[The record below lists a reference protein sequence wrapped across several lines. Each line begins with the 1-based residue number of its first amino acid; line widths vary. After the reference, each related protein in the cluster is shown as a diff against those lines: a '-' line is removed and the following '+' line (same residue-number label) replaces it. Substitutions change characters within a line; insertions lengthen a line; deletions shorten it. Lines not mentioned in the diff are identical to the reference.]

1 MNDEIR
7 ILFAG
12 DYFPNG
18 RVANLFNRCDYE
30 SVLKEVRGINST
42 VDYSVVNFE
51 CNIATEDDDRI
62 KKSGPSL
69 CAGENSMDALSW
81 AGFNMICLA
90 NNHFRDFGDKP
101 VVRTIECAKK
111 RNIDVVGGGVNI
123 DEASKILYCTIKGRK
138 IAFINACETEFSI
151 ASKHAGGSNPL
162 NPIAQYYS
170 IKEARDKADNVF
182 VIIHGGHEHCQE
194 PSFRMRQTYRFF
206 IDAGADAVINHH
218 QHCFLGYE
226 IYHDRPIFYGLGN
239 FCFDKLNDRMP
250 ESWHFGYLVILNMS
264 ENITFDIVPY
274 EQCGEKPSVHFLED
288 KSLFIEKL
296 DNLNQILADDKRL
309 EEYLHHFYDSHPII
323 DVTIPLLGRFWC
335 RLRPYIKKHINSQW
349 YYHLKDYL
357 FCESHRDRLEYEIGE
372 IIEMDSKIL

>member
-1 MNDEIR
+1 MTKEIR

-12 DYFPNG
+12 DYYPHG
-18 RVANLFNRCDYE
+18 RVADLFNRCDYE
-30 SVLKEVRGINST
+30 SVLKEVRDINHT

-51 CNIATEDDDRI
+51 CNIATEDDKRI

-69 CAGENSMDALSW
+69 CADENSMDALSW

-90 NNHFRDFGDKP
+90 NNHFRDYGDKP
-101 VVRTIECAKK
+101 VFRTIECAKR

-123 DEASKILYCTIKGRK
+123 DEASKTLYCTIKEKRF
-138 IAFINACETEFSI
+138 AFINACETEFSI
-151 ASKHAGGSNPL
+151 ASKYTGGSNPL

-170 IKEARDKADNVF
+170 IKEARDKADRVF

-194 PSFRMRQTYRFF
+194 PSFRMKQMYRFF

-226 IYHDRPIFYGLGN
+226 VYHNHPIFYGLGN
-239 FCFDKLNDRMP
+239 FCFDKLNDKMP
-250 ESWHFGYLVILNMS
+250 DSWCFGYVVVLNIS
-264 ENITFDIVPY
+264 ENITFDIIPY
-274 EQCGEKPSVHFLED
+274 EQCGKKPLVHFLED
-288 KSLFIEKL
+288 KSDFIEKL
-296 DNLNQILADDKRL
+296 DNLNLILADDKRM
-309 EEYLHHFYDSHPII
+309 EEYLHHFYDSNPII

-335 RLRPYIKKHINSQW
+335 RLRPYIKKHINPQW

-357 FCESHRDRLEYEIGE
+357 FCESHRDRLEYEIGK
-372 IIEMDSKIL
+372 IIETDSKIL